1 LGSGTESKWGIKMQT
16 SGTIKEKILNA
27 MILITLLFLFG
38 TPARANVT
46 ASPTT
51 LSFGSQAVG
60 TTSAPATVIVT
71 NTGKEG
77 VKIEGA
83 SLSSTQFSYSG
94 PTLPITLNRGQSLT
108 ASVRFA
114 PTALQAYAGT
124 LVFTHHNG
132 SNISVSVGGTGT
144 QTQAQPPTITTQPS
158 SQAVTAGHTATF
170 SVAATGT
177 SPMTYQ
183 WQKNGTAVS
192 GATSPSY
199 TTPAETTTDNNA
211 QFTVAVSNSA
221 GNATSN
227 AGTLTV
233 NAAAVVPAI
242 TTQPSSQAVTAGQT
256 ATFSVAAIG
265 TAPMTYQWKKN
276 AAAIDGA
283 TSSSYTTPA
292 ETTTDNNA
300 QFTVTVTNSA
310 GNATS
315 TAATLTVN
323 AAAVAPSITTQPSS
337 QIITAGQ
344 TATFNVAATGT
355 SPMTY
360 QWKKNAAAIDG
371 ATSSSYTTPAETT
384 ADNNAQITVVVTN
397 SAGNATSNSST
408 LTVNAATLVL
418 NASSTA
424 LNFGNVNV
432 SSSGSQNVTL
442 TNTGTSNVTISS
454 VSISGAGFNASGVS
468 TGLILSPGQTATL
481 TATFSPSAAGSMT
494 GSVAV
499 ASNASNSPGTITL
512 SGTGVSVVNHSVA
525 LSWTA
530 STSTVTGYNMYSSTT
545 SGGPYTE
552 LTTVPTAATAYTDT
566 TVQSGNTYY
575 YVVTAVD
582 SANNESAYS
591 GQTAAVIP

>member
-292 ETTTDNNA
+292 ETT
-300 QFTVTVTNSA
+300 
-310 GNATS
+310 
-315 TAATLTVN
+315 
-323 AAAVAPSITTQPSS
+323 
-337 QIITAGQ
+337 
-344 TATFNVAATGT
+344 
-355 SPMTY
+355 
-360 QWKKNAAAIDG
+360 
-371 ATSSSYTTPAETT
+371 

>member
-1 LGSGTESKWGIKMQT
+1 MQT

-27 MILITLLFLFG
+27 MILITLMFLFG

-46 ASPTT
+46 TSPATV
-51 LSFGSQAVG
+51 SFGSQAVG

-71 NTGKEG
+71 NTGNG
-77 VKIEGA
+77 AVKIANA
-83 SLSSTQFSYSG
+83 SVSSSQFLYSG
-94 PTLPITLNRGQSLT
+94 PTLPITLSHGQSLT

-114 PTALQAYAGT
+114 PAAAQAYVGT
-124 LVFTHHNG
+124 LVFTPHNG
-132 SNISVSVGGTGT
+132 SNIAVSVGGTGI
-144 QTQAQPPTITTQPS
+144 QTQALPPTITTQPS
-158 SQAVTAGHTATF
+158 SQAVTAGQTATF

-192 GATSPSY
+192 GATS
-199 TTPAETTTDNNA
+199 
-211 QFTVAVSNSA
+211 
-221 GNATSN
+221 
-227 AGTLTV
+227 
-233 NAAAVVPAI
+233 
-242 TTQPSSQAVTAGQT
+242 
-256 ATFSVAAIG
+256 
-265 TAPMTYQWKKN
+265 
-276 AAAIDGA
+276 
-283 TSSSYTTPA
+283 SSYTTPA
-292 ETTTDNNA
+292 ETTT
-300 QFTVTVTNSA
+300 
-310 GNATS
+310 
-315 TAATLTVN
+315 
-323 AAAVAPSITTQPSS
+323 
-337 QIITAGQ
+337 
-344 TATFNVAATGT
+344 
-355 SPMTY
+355 
-360 QWKKNAAAIDG
+360 
-371 ATSSSYTTPAETT
+371 
-384 ADNNAQITVVVTN
+384 DNNAQITVVVTN

-408 LTVNAATLVL
+408 LTVNAAPLVL

-442 TNTGTSNVTISS
+442 TNAGTSNVTISS

-481 TATFSPSAAGSMT
+481 TATFSPSAAGSMR

-512 SGTGVSVVNHSVA
+512 SGTGVSVVNHSVT

-582 SANNESAYS
+582 SANNKSAYS